1 MRICEQKIET
11 EQPNHKFTNNKFTK
25 RTQINMKYNQYLIC
39 PLQRNRKKPG
49 QVFPC

>member
-11 EQPNHKFTNNKFTK
+11 EQPNNKFSK